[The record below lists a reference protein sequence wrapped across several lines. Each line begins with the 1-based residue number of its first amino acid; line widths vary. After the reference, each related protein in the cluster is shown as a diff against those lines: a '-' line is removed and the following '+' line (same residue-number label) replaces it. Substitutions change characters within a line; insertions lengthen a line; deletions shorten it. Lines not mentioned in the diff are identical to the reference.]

1 MATRF
6 RLARVL
12 RLRTQLR
19 RQAQEQVGQIVAA
32 MTAARRE
39 ISAMHGQADAAR
51 AREEAA
57 LATGL
62 PAEALR
68 DGREWGGVLKVRA
81 ARLGEGLQAMG
92 ATLARAR
99 ELVALRRRE
108 ERQLERL
115 AEQAR
120 ERQQAHEA
128 RAEAVLVDELVL
140 ARRAADARGRG

>member
-1 MATRF
+1 MPTPF

-32 MTAARRE
+32 MAEARRE
-39 ISAMHGQADAAR
+39 IAAVHGQADAER

-57 LATGL
+57 LAKGL
-62 PAEALR
+62 PIETLREGRAWERVLAL
-68 DGREWGGVLKVRA
+68 RA
-81 ARLGEGLQAMG
+81 ARLGDGLQAMG
-92 ATLARAR
+92 ATLTRAR
-99 ELVALRRRE
+99 EVVGLRRRE

-120 ERQQAHEA
+120 ER
-128 RAEAVLVDELVL
+128 
-140 ARRAADARGRG
+140 

>member
-32 MTAARRE
+32 MTGARRE

-51 AREEAA
+51 AREEGARAA
-57 LATGL
+57 GL
-62 PAEALR
+62 RAGGLR
-68 DGREWGGVLKVRA
+68 EGRAWEGVLKVRV

-99 ELVALRRRE
+99 ELGALRRRE

-120 ERQQAHEA
+120 EQQQAYEA
-128 RAEAVLVDELVL
+128 RAEAVL
-140 ARRAADARGRG
+140 